1 MLAKPELKA
10 EAIRL
15 RLEERLS
22 LREIEAFT
30 GAARS
35 SLSMWL
41 KPYPLTDEE
50 KRVRS
55 KLAKRYVTPKKSHG
69 EESKHNRTVVW
80 RNLKPYHKG
89 RIAEAAV
96 LFRLALHGFNPYS
109 SFFDGDKID
118 WIVQVP
124 ETGKIL
130 KIQVR
135 CVNSTNHHGLPAVSL
150 TCTEGHNKRRRY
162 KEGEFDFIV
171 GYYLFNDTAYVFSFG
186 EVRHLKTY
194 ATVSE
199 EYAERWDKL
208 RK

>member
-22 LREIEAFT
+22 LREIETST

-35 SLSMWL
+35 SLSIGL
-41 KPYPLTDEE
+41 RPYPLTEEE
-50 KRVRS
+50 KIIKS
-55 KLAKRYVTPKKSHG
+55 KLAKRYVTPRKSHG
-69 EESKHNRTVVW
+69 EESKHNRAVVW
-80 RNLKPYHKG
+80 KNLKPNHKG

-96 LFRLALHGFNPYS
+96 LFRLVLHGFTPYS
-109 SFFDGDKID
+109 SSFDGDKID
-118 WIVQVP
+118 WMVQVP

-130 KIQVR
+130 KVQVR
-135 CVNSTNHHGLPAVSL
+135 CVRTANRHGLPVVSL
-150 TCTEGHNKRRRY
+150 TCMEGHNRRRRY
-162 KEGEFDFIV
+162 EEGEFDFIV
-171 GYYLFNDTAYVFSFG
+171 GYYLFNDTAYVFSFD

-208 RK
+208 RS